1 MREGHMDASGFLYAS
16 ADVFCY
22 SLFSLSGRVMF
33 RIFGCDFVVDELST
47 VFWNS
52 RDFDLK

>member
-22 SLFSLSGRVMF
+22 SLFSLVGSSHIQNIWF
-33 RIFGCDFVVDELST
+33 YDFVFDDLST
-47 VFWNS
+47 VFET
-52 RDFDLK
+52 LMTVI